1 MSYCRWSSD
10 DFKSD
15 LYCYASSGGYTTH
28 VANSKH
34 VGDAPHLDW
43 NSLMST
49 NTEEFHK
56 QYTAQSEWL
65 STAKREPIG
74 LPYDGESFHDPDLE
88 SFLATVTMLRDA
100 GYHVPTYVF
109 DAIWEEMV
117 DEAKEAK

>member
-10 DFKSD
+10 DFKCD
-15 LYCYASSGGYTTH
+15 LYCYEDSYGYTTH
-28 VANSKH
+28 VAGRRV
-34 VGDAPHLDW
+34 VGDVPHVDW
-43 NSLMST
+43 TKLTTDST
-49 NTEEFHK
+49 QEFAA
-56 QYTAQSEWL
+56 QYTAQSAWL
-65 STAKREPIG
+65 ATAKREPIG
-74 LPYDGESFHDPDLE
+74 LPYDGESFHDPNLE